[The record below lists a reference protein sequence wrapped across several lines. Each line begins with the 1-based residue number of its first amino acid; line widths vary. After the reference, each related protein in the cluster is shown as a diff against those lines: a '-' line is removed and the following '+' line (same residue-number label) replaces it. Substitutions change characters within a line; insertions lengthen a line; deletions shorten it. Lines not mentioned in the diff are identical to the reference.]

1 MRRSTVILILIFVI
15 LGTFAWYM
23 QQPDNAFQNILSTS
37 STSIPSMETG
47 ALITPDKGPISLLSI
62 RNSAG
67 KTITIAKENGQWL
80 VKGDISGPADE
91 SLAESAVGQLLT
103 LRIIKKLETIPDSI
117 GTGLNNPLFFI
128 SCKLAD
134 SSIFSIKLG
143 KETVTGSGYYVEA
156 PNNMIYIISKSEVDS
171 LILNFSEPPLLK

>member
-1 MRRSTVILILIFVI
+1 
-15 LGTFAWYM
+15 
-23 QQPDNAFQNILSTS
+23 
-37 STSIPSMETG
+37 METG

-67 KTITIAKENGQWL
+67 KTITIVKENGQWL

-134 SSIFSIKLG
+134 
-143 KETVTGSGYYVEA
+143 
-156 PNNMIYIISKSEVDS
+156 
-171 LILNFSEPPLLK
+171 